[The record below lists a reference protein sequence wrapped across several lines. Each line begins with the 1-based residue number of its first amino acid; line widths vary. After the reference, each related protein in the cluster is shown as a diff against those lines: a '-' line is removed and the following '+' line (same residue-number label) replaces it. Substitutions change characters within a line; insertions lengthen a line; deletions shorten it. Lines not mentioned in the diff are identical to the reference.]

1 LIILLI
7 DIIFKNI
14 YNDESIFDSV
24 IFKNVMTTNNSIDN
38 IYSTSIN
45 LDSPC
50 DILLRDN
57 IEELVEKYRPNIFNI
72 KLDTIEEKRN
82 YIIKIINEIK
92 SNYSELYEITLSN
105 RSSSTLFNIINNY
118 IDNPLRILFSVND
131 IENVQIFI
139 KKVKLFLFVLKMIGV

>member
-1 LIILLI
+1 
-7 DIIFKNI
+7 
-14 YNDESIFDSV
+14 
-24 IFKNVMTTNNSIDN
+24 MTTNNSIDN

-139 KKVKLFLFVLKMIGV
+139 NS